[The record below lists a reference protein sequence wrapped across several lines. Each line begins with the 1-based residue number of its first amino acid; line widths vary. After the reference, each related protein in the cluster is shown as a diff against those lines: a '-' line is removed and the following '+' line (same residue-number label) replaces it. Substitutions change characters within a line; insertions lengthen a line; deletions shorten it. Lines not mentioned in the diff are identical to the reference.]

1 MRVNL
6 HDFSGHPFQVQLAR
20 HLAARGPAVLHQYST
35 QYVTGHGNLT
45 VGPSDPHSL
54 RIKGL
59 EAARPLLKY
68 DPLGRA
74 RFELSYAK
82 AWQDELD
89 REDFDV
95 VVACNVPMFAL
106 ASMRRYFARRK
117 QPWIFWHQDIYSLG
131 VCAELERKLPT
142 ALATPASS
150 LVRRLEKAQVR
161 SADQVVAIG
170 PNFVHRYE
178 KWGVRTDH
186 VQVIPNWAPLDELVP
201 GERDNAWAREQ
212 NLPDAP
218 LRLLYA
224 GTLGRKH
231 NPLLL
236 LNLLDELLARGV
248 DAVLTVVSEGVGA
261 DEIASAAGDRRDVR
275 ILGYQPAE
283 DLSDVLAS
291 ADVLVALLEPD
302 AAQFSI
308 PSKVHSYLC
317 AGRPTIALVPDGNPA
332 AEAVLK
338 AGGFVGVPSCS
349 GARAAADWLAAI
361 AADRG
366 QLRNLGVQARDLAEA
381 DFDIER
387 IGAQFEQV
395 MRAAVDGGETVTAAA
410 RAGDSRSAR
419 GVTA

>member
-6 HDFSGHPFQVQLAR
+6 HDFSGHPFQVQLSR
-20 HLAARGPAVLHQYST
+20 HLAARGHDVLHQFST

-45 VGPSDPHSL
+45 VQAADPRSL
-54 RIKGL
+54 RIEGVQ
-59 EAARPLLKY
+59 ATRPMLKY

-74 RFELSYAK
+74 RFEMSYAK
-82 AWQDELD
+82 AWQSRLD
-89 REDFDV
+89 DEDFDV

-106 ASMRRYFARRK
+106 ASMRRYFARRR

-131 VCAELERKLPT
+131 VCAEIERKFPA

-186 VQVIPNWAPLDELVP
+186 VEVIPNWAPLDELVP

-212 NLPDAP
+212 GLPEGP

-236 LNLLDELLARGV
+236 LELLDAVRAKGV
-248 DAVLTVVSEGVGA
+248 DAVLVVCSEGCGA
-261 DEIASAAGDRRDVR
+261 DDLAAAAGDRSDVR

-283 DLSDVLAS
+283 RFAEVLAS
-291 ADVLVALLEPD
+291 ADAMVALLEPD
-302 AAQFSI
+302 AAAFSV
-308 PSKVHSYLC
+308 PSKVLSYLS
-317 AGRPTIALVPDGNPA
+317 AGRPTIALVPADNPA
-332 AEAVLK
+332 AADVRE
-338 AGGFVGVPSCS
+338 AGGFVSTPCRA
-349 GARAAADWLAAI
+349 GARSAAAWITDEVGAS
-361 AADRG
+361 REV
-366 QLRNLGVQARDLAEA
+366 LGTL
-381 DFDIER
+381 
-387 IGAQFEQV
+387 G
-395 MRAAVDGGETVTAAA
+395 AAA
-410 RAGDSRSAR
+410 RRLAEQRFDISTITGRFEK
-419 GVTA
+419 VLHTALGRTTLPVSLPLADLTDEEVAA